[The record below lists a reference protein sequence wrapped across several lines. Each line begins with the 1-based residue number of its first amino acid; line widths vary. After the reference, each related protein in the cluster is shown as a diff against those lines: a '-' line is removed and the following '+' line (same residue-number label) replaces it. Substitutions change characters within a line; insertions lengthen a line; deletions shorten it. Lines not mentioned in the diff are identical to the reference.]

1 MLQKC
6 AYLPCA
12 LCSFLF
18 ASPFS
23 CAEPRKDHLACRAA
37 NPPSLGSGGSGSSG
51 EGPPSRIAA
60 CQPQHGGGGAPGPA
74 AGGGAGGRTS
84 SSSSSP
90 GRPRGPPAMGRKRC
104 CVGGGDGGGGGSK
117 MAAGC
122 CGVKKQKLSSS
133 PPSGSAG
140 PGAAAA
146 GAAAGGGG
154 GGGTH
159 CGGGGG
165 GGGSSGGPGSLP
177 PPAGP
182 RLFNGLGG
190 LAGGSSGCALSQ
202 PPPPLPPPSCAA
214 AGGAGGPLAAAAPP
228 AAAPG
233 LASPAAAALLSSP
246 GAGPG
251 GGGGCRKMVVSA
263 EMCCF
268 CFDVLYCHLYGY
280 QPPRSPRFTNDPY
293 PLFVTWK
300 IGRDK
305 RLRGC
310 IGTFSAM
317 NLHSGLREYTLT
329 SALKDSRFPPMTRDE
344 LPRLFCSVSLL
355 TNFEDV
361 CDYLDWEVG
370 VHGIRIEFINEKGS
384 KRTAT
389 YLPEVAKE
397 QGWDHIQTIDS
408 LLRKGGYKAPI
419 TNDFRKT
426 IKLTRYRSEKM
437 TVSYT
442 EYLAHRQ
449 HHHFQNGIGHPLPP
463 YNHYS

>member
-1 MLQKC
+1 
-6 AYLPCA
+6 
-12 LCSFLF
+12 
-18 ASPFS
+18 
-23 CAEPRKDHLACRAA
+23 
-37 NPPSLGSGGSGSSG
+37 
-51 EGPPSRIAA
+51 
-60 CQPQHGGGGAPGPA
+60 
-74 AGGGAGGRTS
+74 
-84 SSSSSP
+84 
-90 GRPRGPPAMGRKRC
+90 MGRKRC
-104 CVGGGDGGGGGSK
+104 VGGDGSK

-140 PGAAAA
+140 PG
-146 GAAAGGGG
+146 
-154 GGGTH
+154 
-159 CGGGGG
+159 G
-165 GGGSSGGPGSLP
+165 GGGSSHCGGAAAAGGEPGALP
-177 PPAGP
+177 PPGIA
-182 RLFNGLGG
+182 RLNGLGG
-190 LAGGSSGCALSQ
+190 LAGGAAGCVLS
-202 PPPPLPPPSCAA
+202 PSLPPNC
-214 AGGAGGPLAAAAPP
+214 GGGPGGLSPP
-228 AAAPG
+228 AASL
-233 LASPAAAALLSSP
+233 LASP
-246 GAGPG
+246 GA
-251 GGGGCRKMVVSA
+251 GCRKMVVSA

-293 PLFVTWK
+293 
-300 IGRDK
+300 
-305 RLRGC
+305 
-310 IGTFSAM
+310 
-317 NLHSGLREYTLT
+317 
-329 SALKDSRFPPMTRDE
+329 ALKDSRFPPMTRDE

-361 CDYLDWEVG
+361 CDYLDWEGTAVMQCQWQKDISRWLEYDLKRDSGSSIWYNCSFPDHPEKSSAWLGDLTSVG

-419 TNDFRKT
+419 TNEFRKT

-437 TVSYT
+437 TMSYT

>member
-1 MLQKC
+1 
-6 AYLPCA
+6 
-12 LCSFLF
+12 
-18 ASPFS
+18 
-23 CAEPRKDHLACRAA
+23 
-37 NPPSLGSGGSGSSG
+37 
-51 EGPPSRIAA
+51 
-60 CQPQHGGGGAPGPA
+60 
-74 AGGGAGGRTS
+74 
-84 SSSSSP
+84 
-90 GRPRGPPAMGRKRC
+90 MGRKRC
-104 CVGGGDGGGGGSK
+104 VGADCSK

-122 CGVKKQKLSSS
+122 CGVKKQKLSGS
-133 PPSGSAG
+133 PG
-140 PGAAAA
+140 
-146 GAAAGGGG
+146 
-154 GGGTH
+154 
-159 CGGGGG
+159 
-165 GGGSSGGPGSLP
+165 SGGPGG
-177 PPAGP
+177 AGSGVAGTGHCGSDLGIGSSSTVVAGNVN
-182 RLFNGLGG
+182 RVNGLGG
-190 LAGGSSGCALSQ
+190 PGGSSSSNTSALS
-202 PPPPLPPPSCAA
+202 PTP
-214 AGGAGGPLAAAAPP
+214 GGYNST
-228 AAAPG
+228 G
-233 LASPAAAALLSSP
+233 LSPNLSP
-246 GAGPG
+246 GPG
-251 GGGGCRKMVVSA
+251 SGSGARKMVVSA

-280 QPPRSPRFTNDPY
+280 QPPRTPRFTNDPY

-329 SALKDSRFPPMTRDE
+329 RLNRVLPTVQPRVLGIEFVEKKPPWLPSSPSHGSVSNDPPLPPPPLSCSFRSALKDSRFPPMTRDE

-361 CDYLDWEVG
+361 GDYLDWEVG
-370 VHGIRIEFINEKGS
+370 VHGIRIEFFNEKGS

-437 TVSYT
+437 TMSYA
-442 EYLAHRQ
+442 EYIAHRQ
-449 HHHFQNGIGHPLPP
+449 HHHYQNGIGHPLPP

>member
-1 MLQKC
+1 
-6 AYLPCA
+6 
-12 LCSFLF
+12 
-18 ASPFS
+18 
-23 CAEPRKDHLACRAA
+23 
-37 NPPSLGSGGSGSSG
+37 
-51 EGPPSRIAA
+51 
-60 CQPQHGGGGAPGPA
+60 
-74 AGGGAGGRTS
+74 
-84 SSSSSP
+84 
-90 GRPRGPPAMGRKRC
+90 MGRKRC
-104 CVGGGDGGGGGSK
+104 VGADCSK

-122 CGVKKQKLSSS
+122 CGVKKQKLSSGS
-133 PPSGSAG
+133 PGSGG
-140 PGAAAA
+140 PGGA
-146 GAAAGGGG
+146 GAGSGGGG
-154 GGGTH
+154 GGVTGTGH
-159 CGGGGG
+159 CGTDLGIAAAATVAAGQTVGRANGLGGPGGNVNCSSSSGGGG
-165 GGGSSGGPGSLP
+165 GGGSSGGG
-177 PPAGP
+177 
-182 RLFNGLGG
+182 
-190 LAGGSSGCALSQ
+190 GGSSSSTAALS
-202 PPPPLPPPSCAA
+202 PTPAGYNSSGLSPNLSPGPGSGSSG
-214 AGGAGGPLAAAAPP
+214 GGA
-228 AAAPG
+228 
-233 LASPAAAALLSSP
+233 
-246 GAGPG
+246 
-251 GGGGCRKMVVSA
+251 RKMVVSA

-280 QPPRSPRFTNDPY
+280 QPPRTPRFTNDPY

-361 CDYLDWEVG
+361 GDYLDWEVG
-370 VHGIRIEFINEKGS
+370 VHGIRIEFFNEKGS

-437 TVSYT
+437 TMAYA
-442 EYLAHRQ
+442 EYIAHRQ
-449 HHHFQNGIGHPLPP
+449 HHHYQNGIGHPLPP

>member
-1 MLQKC
+1 
-6 AYLPCA
+6 
-12 LCSFLF
+12 
-18 ASPFS
+18 
-23 CAEPRKDHLACRAA
+23 
-37 NPPSLGSGGSGSSG
+37 
-51 EGPPSRIAA
+51 
-60 CQPQHGGGGAPGPA
+60 
-74 AGGGAGGRTS
+74 
-84 SSSSSP
+84 
-90 GRPRGPPAMGRKRC
+90 MGRKRC
-104 CVGGGDGGGGGSK
+104 VGADCSK

-122 CGVKKQKLSSS
+122 CGVKKQKLSGS
-133 PPSGSAG
+133 PG
-140 PGAAAA
+140 
-146 GAAAGGGG
+146 
-154 GGGTH
+154 
-159 CGGGGG
+159 
-165 GGGSSGGPGSLP
+165 SGGPGGVG
-177 PPAGP
+177 AGSGVAGTGHCGSELGIGSSATVAAAANVS
-182 RLFNGLGG
+182 RANGLGG
-190 LAGGSSGCALSQ
+190 PGGNVSGSS
-202 PPPPLPPPSCAA
+202 
-214 AGGAGGPLAAAAPP
+214 
-228 AAAPG
+228 
-233 LASPAAAALLSSP
+233 SSS
-246 GAGPG
+246 GS
-251 GGGGCRKMVVSA
+251 RKMVVSA

-280 QPPRSPRFTNDPY
+280 QPPRTPRFTNDPY

-361 CDYLDWEVG
+361 GDYLDWEVG
-370 VHGIRIEFINEKGS
+370 VHGIRIEFFNEKGS

-437 TVSYT
+437 TMGYA
-442 EYLAHRQ
+442 EYIAHRQ
-449 HHHFQNGIGHPLPP
+449 HHHYQNGIGHPLPP

>member
-1 MLQKC
+1 
-6 AYLPCA
+6 
-12 LCSFLF
+12 
-18 ASPFS
+18 
-23 CAEPRKDHLACRAA
+23 
-37 NPPSLGSGGSGSSG
+37 
-51 EGPPSRIAA
+51 
-60 CQPQHGGGGAPGPA
+60 
-74 AGGGAGGRTS
+74 
-84 SSSSSP
+84 
-90 GRPRGPPAMGRKRC
+90 MGRKRC
-104 CVGGGDGGGGGSK
+104 VGADCSK

-122 CGVKKQKLSSS
+122 CGVKKQKLSGS
-133 PPSGSAG
+133 PGSGCPG
-140 PGAAAA
+140 GMGAANGVA
-146 GAAAGGGG
+146 GTG
-154 GGGTH
+154 H
-159 CGGGGG
+159 CGSELGI
-165 GGGSSGGPGSLP
+165 GSSATVATAANVSR
-177 PPAGP
+177 A
-182 RLFNGLGG
+182 NGLGG
-190 LAGGSSGCALSQ
+190 PGGNVSSSSSSSSSGSSSGTNALS
-202 PPPPLPPPSCAA
+202 L
-214 AGGAGGPLAAAAPP
+214 
-228 AAAPG
+228 
-233 LASPAAAALLSSP
+233 SPAGYSSSGLSPNLSS
-246 GAGPG
+246 GPG
-251 GGGGCRKMVVSA
+251 SGSGGRKMVVSA

-280 QPPRSPRFTNDPY
+280 QPPRTPRFTNDPY

-361 CDYLDWEVG
+361 GDYLDWEVG
-370 VHGIRIEFINEKGS
+370 VHGIRIEFFNEKGS

-426 IKLTRYRSEKM
+426 IKLTRYRSEKITM
-437 TVSYT
+437 GYA
-442 EYLAHRQ
+442 EYIAHRQ
-449 HHHFQNGIGHPLPP
+449 HHHYQNGIGHPLPP

>member
-1 MLQKC
+1 
-6 AYLPCA
+6 
-12 LCSFLF
+12 
-18 ASPFS
+18 
-23 CAEPRKDHLACRAA
+23 
-37 NPPSLGSGGSGSSG
+37 
-51 EGPPSRIAA
+51 
-60 CQPQHGGGGAPGPA
+60 
-74 AGGGAGGRTS
+74 
-84 SSSSSP
+84 
-90 GRPRGPPAMGRKRC
+90 MGRKRC
-104 CVGGGDGGGGGSK
+104 VGADCSK

-122 CGVKKQKLSSS
+122 CGVKKQKLSGS
-133 PPSGSAG
+133 PG
-140 PGAAAA
+140 
-146 GAAAGGGG
+146 
-154 GGGTH
+154 
-159 CGGGGG
+159 
-165 GGGSSGGPGSLP
+165 SGGPGGVG
-177 PPAGP
+177 AGSGVAGTGHCGSELGIGSSTTVAAAANAS
-182 RLFNGLGG
+182 RANGLGG
-190 LAGGSSGCALSQ
+190 PGGNVSGSSSSSGSGGTSALS
-202 PPPPLPPPSCAA
+202 P
-214 AGGAGGPLAAAAPP
+214 APTGYTSS
-228 AAAPG
+228 G
-233 LASPAAAALLSSP
+233 LSPNLSP
-246 GAGPG
+246 GPG
-251 GGGGCRKMVVSA
+251 SGSGGRKMVVSA

-280 QPPRSPRFTNDPY
+280 QPPRTPRFTNDPY

-361 CDYLDWEVG
+361 GDYLDWEVG
-370 VHGIRIEFINEKGS
+370 VHGIRIEFFNEKGS

-426 IKLTRYRSEKM
+426 IKLTR
-437 TVSYT
+437 
-442 EYLAHRQ
+442 
-449 HHHFQNGIGHPLPP
+449 
-463 YNHYS
+463 

>member
-1 MLQKC
+1 
-6 AYLPCA
+6 
-12 LCSFLF
+12 
-18 ASPFS
+18 
-23 CAEPRKDHLACRAA
+23 
-37 NPPSLGSGGSGSSG
+37 
-51 EGPPSRIAA
+51 
-60 CQPQHGGGGAPGPA
+60 
-74 AGGGAGGRTS
+74 
-84 SSSSSP
+84 
-90 GRPRGPPAMGRKRC
+90 MGRKRG
-104 CVGGGDGGGGGSK
+104 VGGEAAK

-133 PPSGSAG
+133 PPSG
-140 PGAAAA
+140 
-146 GAAAGGGG
+146 AAGGAGSG
-154 GGGTH
+154 AANNSSSSSSSSSH
-159 CGGGGG
+159 CSGDGQARAGEPGL
-165 GGGSSGGPGSLP
+165 GGPGV
-177 PPAGP
+177 
-182 RLFNGLGG
+182 RLNGLGG
-190 LAGGSSGCALSQ
+190 LAGGGGCTLS
-202 PPPPLPPPSCAA
+202 PPRGC
-214 AGGAGGPLAAAAPP
+214 GGAGGPVLAAPPACVGGTVLAAAAAASASSSASPSS
-228 AAAPG
+228 AAA
-233 LASPAAAALLSSP
+233 SSSSSP
-246 GAGPG
+246 GG
-251 GGGGCRKMVVSA
+251 RKMVVSA

-280 QPPRSPRFTNDPY
+280 QQPRTPRFTNEPY

-419 TNDFRKT
+419 TNEFRKT

-437 TVSYT
+437 TMSYA

>member
-1 MLQKC
+1 
-6 AYLPCA
+6 
-12 LCSFLF
+12 
-18 ASPFS
+18 
-23 CAEPRKDHLACRAA
+23 
-37 NPPSLGSGGSGSSG
+37 
-51 EGPPSRIAA
+51 
-60 CQPQHGGGGAPGPA
+60 
-74 AGGGAGGRTS
+74 
-84 SSSSSP
+84 
-90 GRPRGPPAMGRKRC
+90 
-104 CVGGGDGGGGGSK
+104 
-117 MAAGC
+117 
-122 CGVKKQKLSSS
+122 
-133 PPSGSAG
+133 
-140 PGAAAA
+140 
-146 GAAAGGGG
+146 
-154 GGGTH
+154 
-159 CGGGGG
+159 
-165 GGGSSGGPGSLP
+165 
-177 PPAGP
+177 
-182 RLFNGLGG
+182 
-190 LAGGSSGCALSQ
+190 
-202 PPPPLPPPSCAA
+202 
-214 AGGAGGPLAAAAPP
+214 
-228 AAAPG
+228 
-233 LASPAAAALLSSP
+233 
-246 GAGPG
+246 
-251 GGGGCRKMVVSA
+251 MVVSA

-280 QPPRSPRFTNDPY
+280 QPPRTPRFTNDPY

-361 CDYLDWEVG
+361 GDYLDWEVG
-370 VHGIRIEFINEKGS
+370 VHGIRIEFFNEKGS

-437 TVSYT
+437 TMSYA
-442 EYLAHRQ
+442 EYIAHRQ
-449 HHHFQNGIGHPLPP
+449 HHHYQNGIGHPLPP

>member
-1 MLQKC
+1 M
-6 AYLPCA
+6 
-12 LCSFLF
+12 
-18 ASPFS
+18 
-23 CAEPRKDHLACRAA
+23 RAA
-37 NPPSLGSGGSGSSG
+37 IFELLYILQGFWRAKSSSTIAGSSK
-51 EGPPSRIAA
+51 
-60 CQPQHGGGGAPGPA
+60 
-74 AGGGAGGRTS
+74 
-84 SSSSSP
+84 
-90 GRPRGPPAMGRKRC
+90 RKKNKIQ
-104 CVGGGDGGGGGSK
+104 SK
-117 MAAGC
+117 RRL
-122 CGVKKQKLSSS
+122 K
-133 PPSGSAG
+133 
-140 PGAAAA
+140 
-146 GAAAGGGG
+146 
-154 GGGTH
+154 
-159 CGGGGG
+159 
-165 GGGSSGGPGSLP
+165 LP
-177 PPAGP
+177 PQFVIT
-182 RLFNGLGG
+182 R
-190 LAGGSSGCALSQ
+190 
-202 PPPPLPPPSCAA
+202 
-214 AGGAGGPLAAAAPP
+214 
-228 AAAPG
+228 
-233 LASPAAAALLSSP
+233 
-246 GAGPG
+246 
-251 GGGGCRKMVVSA
+251 
-263 EMCCF
+263 
-268 CFDVLYCHLYGY
+268 
-280 QPPRSPRFTNDPY
+280 RS

-370 VHGIRIEFINEKGS
+370 VHGIRIEFVNEKGS

-419 TNDFRKT
+419 SNEFRKT

-437 TVSYT
+437 TMSYT

>member
-1 MLQKC
+1 
-6 AYLPCA
+6 
-12 LCSFLF
+12 
-18 ASPFS
+18 
-23 CAEPRKDHLACRAA
+23 
-37 NPPSLGSGGSGSSG
+37 
-51 EGPPSRIAA
+51 
-60 CQPQHGGGGAPGPA
+60 
-74 AGGGAGGRTS
+74 
-84 SSSSSP
+84 
-90 GRPRGPPAMGRKRC
+90 
-104 CVGGGDGGGGGSK
+104 

-122 CGVKKQKLSSS
+122 CGVKKQKLSGSPGSGGLCGAGSGGAGTGHCGSDLGIGSS
-133 PPSGSAG
+133 SAV
-140 PGAAAA
+140 AA
-146 GAAAGGGG
+146 G
-154 GGGTH
+154 
-159 CGGGGG
+159 
-165 GGGSSGGPGSLP
+165 SVN
-177 PPAGP
+177 
-182 RLFNGLGG
+182 RVNGLGG
-190 LAGGSSGCALSQ
+190 PGCSVSGNSN
-202 PPPPLPPPSCAA
+202 
-214 AGGAGGPLAAAAPP
+214 G
-228 AAAPG
+228 
-233 LASPAAAALLSSP
+233 LSSTP
-246 GAGPG
+246 GGYSTTGLSSNLSPGPG
-251 GGGGCRKMVVSA
+251 SGSGGRKMVVSA

-280 QPPRSPRFTNDPY
+280 QAPRTPRFTNDPY

-329 SALKDSRFPPMTRDE
+329 SALKDSRFPPMTREE

-361 CDYLDWEVG
+361 GDYLDWEVG
-370 VHGIRIEFINEKGS
+370 VHGIRIEFFNEKGS

-426 IKLTRYRSEKM
+426 IKLTRYRSEKV
-437 TVSYT
+437 TINYT
-442 EYLAHRQ
+442 DYISLRQQ
-449 HHHFQNGIGHPLPP
+449 HHHYQNGIGHPLPP

>member
-1 MLQKC
+1 
-6 AYLPCA
+6 
-12 LCSFLF
+12 
-18 ASPFS
+18 
-23 CAEPRKDHLACRAA
+23 
-37 NPPSLGSGGSGSSG
+37 
-51 EGPPSRIAA
+51 
-60 CQPQHGGGGAPGPA
+60 
-74 AGGGAGGRTS
+74 
-84 SSSSSP
+84 
-90 GRPRGPPAMGRKRC
+90 MGRKRC
-104 CVGGGDGGGGGSK
+104 VGADCSK

-122 CGVKKQKLSSS
+122 CGVKKQKLSGS
-133 PPSGSAG
+133 P
-140 PGAAAA
+140 
-146 GAAAGGGG
+146 GGGG
-154 GGGTH
+154 PGGAGSGVAGTGH
-159 CGGGGG
+159 CGSELGI
-165 GGGSSGGPGSLP
+165 GSSSTVV
-177 PPAGP
+177 AGNVN
-182 RLFNGLGG
+182 RLNGLGG
-190 LAGGSSGCALSQ
+190 PGGSSSSSSSSGSNNTNALS
-202 PPPPLPPPSCAA
+202 PTP
-214 AGGAGGPLAAAAPP
+214 GGYNST
-228 AAAPG
+228 G
-233 LASPAAAALLSSP
+233 LSPTLSP
-246 GAGPG
+246 GSGA
-251 GGGGCRKMVVSA
+251 RKMVVSA

-280 QPPRSPRFTNDPY
+280 QPPRTPRFTNDPY

-361 CDYLDWEVG
+361 VKNFHLNDVFTCGCEHRCDVKTDRLGIGRLTSRSPVRADHAENLLIPVPGRSIGASLHNTVG
-370 VHGIRIEFINEKGS
+370 VHGIRIEFFNEKGS

-437 TVSYT
+437 TMSYA
-442 EYLAHRQ
+442 EYIAHRQ
-449 HHHFQNGIGHPLPP
+449 HHHYQNGIGHPLPP

>member
-1 MLQKC
+1 
-6 AYLPCA
+6 
-12 LCSFLF
+12 
-18 ASPFS
+18 
-23 CAEPRKDHLACRAA
+23 
-37 NPPSLGSGGSGSSG
+37 
-51 EGPPSRIAA
+51 
-60 CQPQHGGGGAPGPA
+60 
-74 AGGGAGGRTS
+74 
-84 SSSSSP
+84 
-90 GRPRGPPAMGRKRC
+90 MGRKRC
-104 CVGGGDGGGGGSK
+104 VGADCTK

-122 CGVKKQKLSSS
+122 CGVKKQKLSGS
-133 PPSGSAG
+133 PGSGG
-140 PGAAAA
+140 PGGVGA
-146 GAAAGGGG
+146 GSGVAGTG
-154 GGGTH
+154 H
-159 CGGGGG
+159 CGSELGIGSSATVAATANVSRANGLGGPGG
-165 GGGSSGGPGSLP
+165 NVGGSSGSGSSGGTNALSPAPAGYTTSGLSPNLSPGPGS
-177 PPAGP
+177 GS
-182 RLFNGLGG
+182 GG
-190 LAGGSSGCALSQ
+190 
-202 PPPPLPPPSCAA
+202 
-214 AGGAGGPLAAAAPP
+214 
-228 AAAPG
+228 
-233 LASPAAAALLSSP
+233 
-246 GAGPG
+246 
-251 GGGGCRKMVVSA
+251 RKMVVSA

-280 QPPRSPRFTNDPY
+280 QPPRTPRFTNDPY

-361 CDYLDWEVG
+361 GDYLDWEVG
-370 VHGIRIEFINEKGS
+370 VHGIRIEFFNEKGS

-426 IKLTRYRSEKM
+426 IKLTSTSADGM
-437 TVSYT
+437 GSGTFA
-442 EYLAHRQ
+442 LI
-449 HHHFQNGIGHPLPP
+449 QNKSPLL
-463 YNHYS
+463 S

>member
-1 MLQKC
+1 
-6 AYLPCA
+6 
-12 LCSFLF
+12 
-18 ASPFS
+18 
-23 CAEPRKDHLACRAA
+23 
-37 NPPSLGSGGSGSSG
+37 
-51 EGPPSRIAA
+51 
-60 CQPQHGGGGAPGPA
+60 
-74 AGGGAGGRTS
+74 
-84 SSSSSP
+84 
-90 GRPRGPPAMGRKRC
+90 
-104 CVGGGDGGGGGSK
+104 

-133 PPSGSAG
+133 PPSGS
-140 PGAAAA
+140 
-146 GAAAGGGG
+146 GGGG
-154 GGGTH
+154 GASSSHCSGESQCRAGELGLGG
-159 CGGGGG
+159 
-165 GGGSSGGPGSLP
+165 
-177 PPAGP
+177 AGT
-182 RLFNGLGG
+182 RLNGLGG
-190 LAGGSSGCALSQ
+190 LAGGGSGSGCTLS
-202 PPPPLPPPSCAA
+202 PPQGCGGGGGGISLSPPPSC
-214 AGGAGGPLAAAAPP
+214 GVGTLLSTP
-228 AAAPG
+228 AAAT
-233 LASPAAAALLSSP
+233 ASSPSLSAASSSSP
-246 GAGPG
+246 GS
-251 GGGGCRKMVVSA
+251 RKMVVSA

-280 QPPRSPRFTNDPY
+280 QQPRTPRFTNEPY
-293 PLFVTWK
+293 
-300 IGRDK
+300 
-305 RLRGC
+305 
-310 IGTFSAM
+310 
-317 NLHSGLREYTLT
+317 
-329 SALKDSRFPPMTRDE
+329 ALKDSRFPPMTRDE

-419 TNDFRKT
+419 TNEFRKT

-437 TVSYT
+437 TLSYA